1 MHRQDVHHN
10 ASGYRK
16 FSTQIKVN
24 MRTNVKLLF
33 LIATVFSG
41 ICILLQPNYPHLM
54 DWKVVA
60 VFQFLLA
67 LSLTVLTKQQ
77 DKKVR
82 TMVPAGLLTAT
93 FIKIIIEGIADPT
106 SHNLWPIE
114 LIYLA
119 VIAYPSALIGTGLGL
134 LMKRV
139 SVMLKT
145 EK

>member
-1 MHRQDVHHN
+1 
-10 ASGYRK
+10 
-16 FSTQIKVN
+16 
-24 MRTNVKLLF
+24 
-33 LIATVFSG
+33 
-41 ICILLQPNYPHLM
+41 M

-119 VIAYPSALIGTGLGL
+119 VIAFPSALIGTGLGL